1 MRFLLVFSL
10 IINFMICT
18 AFQPVKTLNIQRRVE
33 DLDDIQDP
41 FEVQSP
47 SQILSSLNNST
58 KRLKL
63 EMDTKKYLEK
73 FGPQQLL
80 DLVLR
85 KVHETQSIFNPKAK
99 VAFEQFLDFVE
110 NMIYSTAAQRIE
122 KQLKL
127 DFTKTKPPPQKTL
140 HVGEF
145 RRDAPALGEFR
156 QNSVLIDVA
165 ADAPLYRQPLEPSKL
180 AYFSTLNSGEELVKV
195 EKKDIRRSPIRKNR
209 KISQAMFEKAMK
221 TIEQDQKR
229 IRRKSLVSKK
239 LRRARKLPISR
250 VNRRRSPVRKAAG
263 LNEKLHQLLGE
274 YGVDSFLI
282 ETSEYTVRAFAD
294 PRKTRISKLTST
306 IENENEERKP
316 AFIYSR
322 SVEKP
327 IAKKLLPKSTK
338 TTFERLL

>member
-1 MRFLLVFSL
+1 
-10 IINFMICT
+10 
-18 AFQPVKTLNIQRRVE
+18 
-33 DLDDIQDP
+33 
-41 FEVQSP
+41 
-47 SQILSSLNNST
+47 
-58 KRLKL
+58 
-63 EMDTKKYLEK
+63 
-73 FGPQQLL
+73 
-80 DLVLR
+80 
-85 KVHETQSIFNPKAK
+85 
-99 VAFEQFLDFVE
+99 
-110 NMIYSTAAQRIE
+110 MIYSTAAQRIE

-239 LRRARKLPISR
+239 LRRARKLPIS
-250 VNRRRSPVRKAAG
+250 
-263 LNEKLHQLLGE
+263 
-274 YGVDSFLI
+274 
-282 ETSEYTVRAFAD
+282 
-294 PRKTRISKLTST
+294 
-306 IENENEERKP
+306 
-316 AFIYSR
+316 
-322 SVEKP
+322 
-327 IAKKLLPKSTK
+327 
-338 TTFERLL
+338 